1 MTTERISGSSSR
13 EPRYGS
19 DVMADAINAM
29 GFRFASIN
37 PGASYRGL
45 HDSLVNYSGNSPE
58 LIQCLHEE
66 IAVGMA
72 HGYAKATGEPMAA
85 IVHDVVGLL
94 HAAMSI
100 YCAYM
105 DRVPVVVF
113 GGGGPMAVK
122 KRRPEID
129 WLHSANVQGN
139 AVRDYTKWDD
149 QPASI
154 ESVPQS
160 VARAYRVAV
169 SQPQGPVYVAFDAAL
184 QEEELSGQITYPCF
198 ERLVPASRI
207 GAEPVRLRELAAM
220 LVDARRPVAVCGYAG
235 RDPSSFDALVE
246 LSELLGMGV
255 LDMHHRLNL
264 PNRHPMSLGSPD
276 SLTDADLVFFV
287 DVKDTERATSR
298 TNSTTRESVSY
309 VPDGA
314 TVVSMGFG
322 DLTLSA
328 WTQDFAALTETDL
341 EVTADSSVALPEL
354 VEICR
359 RLEAEQDASR
369 RAVRRN
375 RTAEVEKAH
384 DDQWSSW
391 RKQTESVW
399 EQSPVSTARL
409 ATEVWNVVQ
418 EYDWVLC
425 PGTAN
430 EWAYRIWDFDQSY
443 RHVGKTLGTGTQ
455 ISISLGVALAHKGSG
470 RLVVDLQPDG
480 DLLFDPQALWTAAY
494 HEIPMLVVMVNNRA
508 YYNDWAHQERMARA
522 RDRPVENAY
531 LGMELDKPAP
541 DFASIARSFGW
552 YGEGP
557 VEDPD
562 DVGAAVRRAA
572 EVVMGTGQPALVDV
586 LCQPR

>member
-1 MTTERISGSSSR
+1 MRAERTSDSSSR
-13 EPRYGS
+13 DPRYGS

-29 GFRFASIN
+29 GFRFAAIN

-66 IAVGMA
+66 IAVGIA

-94 HAAMSI
+94 HASMSI
-100 YCAYM
+100 YCAHM

-113 GGGGPMAVK
+113 GGGGPMAVE

-139 AVRDYTKWDD
+139 AVRDFTKWDD

-154 ESVPQS
+154 ESVAQS

-184 QEEELSGQITYPCF
+184 QEEELGDSITYPRF
-198 ERLVPASRI
+198 ERLGPASRI
-207 GAEPVRLRELAAM
+207 GAEPARLRELATM
-220 LVDARRPVAVCGYAG
+220 LVDARHPVAVCGYAG
-235 RDPSSFDALVE
+235 RDPASFDALVE
-246 LSELLGMGV
+246 LAELLGMGV
-255 LDMHHRLNL
+255 LDMHHRLNF
-264 PNRHPMSLGSPD
+264 PNRHPMSLGSAD
-276 SLTDADLVFFV
+276 SLTGADLVFFV
-287 DVKDTERATSR
+287 DVKDTERETSK
-298 TNSTTRESVSY
+298 TDSTTRESVSF
-309 VPDGA
+309 VPDDA
-314 TVVSMGFG
+314 TVVGLGFG
-322 DLTLSA
+322 DLAVSA
-328 WTQDFAALTETDL
+328 WTQDFAALTEVDL

-354 VEICR
+354 AGLCR
-359 RLEAEQDASR
+359 RLEGEQDASR
-369 RAVRRN
+369 RDARVRRK
-375 RTAEVEKAH
+375 TEVAKAH
-384 DDQWSSW
+384 DDEWSSW
-391 RKQTESVW
+391 QKQAESVW

-409 ATEVWNVVQ
+409 AAEVWNAVQ

-430 EWAYRIWDFDQSY
+430 EWAYKIWDFDRPY

-522 RDRPVENAY
+522 RNRPVENAY

-541 DFASIARSFGW
+541 DFAAIARAFGW

-557 VEDPD
+557 ID
-562 DVGAAVRRAA
+562 RKS
-572 EVVMGTGQPALVDV
+572 VV
-586 LCQPR
+586 

>member
-1 MTTERISGSSSR
+1 
-13 EPRYGS
+13 
-19 DVMADAINAM
+19 MADAINAM
-29 GFRFASIN
+29 GFRYAAIN

-45 HDSLVNYSGNSPE
+45 HDSLVNYADNSPE

-66 IAVGMA
+66 IAVGIA
-72 HGYAKATGEPMAA
+72 HGYAKTTGEPMAA

-100 YCAYM
+100 YVAHM

-113 GGGGPMAVK
+113 GGGGPMAVE

-149 QPASI
+149 QPASV

-160 VARAYRVAV
+160 VARAHRVAV

-184 QEEELSGQITYPCF
+184 QEQELPGPITYPRF
-198 ERLVPASRI
+198 ERLGRPSRI
-207 GAEPVRLRELAAM
+207 GAEPAKLAELAEM
-220 LVDARRPVAVCGYAG
+220 LVAARHPVAVCGYAG
-235 RDPSSFDALVE
+235 REPSSFHALVE
-246 LSELLGMGV
+246 LSDLLGMGV
-255 LDMHHRLNL
+255 LDMHHRLNF
-264 PNRHPMSLGSPD
+264 PNRHPMSLGSAD
-276 SLTDADLVFFV
+276 SLAGADLVFFV
-287 DVKDTERATSR
+287 DVKDTERGTSR
-298 TNSTTRESVSY
+298 TNSTTRESVSL
-309 VPDGA
+309 VPEGA
-314 TVVSMGFG
+314 TVVGMGFG
-322 DLTLSA
+322 DLAISA
-328 WTQDFAALTETDL
+328 WTQDFAALTEMDL
-341 EVTADSSVALPEL
+341 EMTADSSVALPEL
-354 VEICR
+354 VDVCR
-359 RLEAEQDASR
+359 RLEAEQDTSR
-369 RAVRRN
+369 RDERVRHK
-375 RTAEVEKAH
+375 AEVAKAH
-384 DDQWSSW
+384 DDEWSSW
-391 RKQTESVW
+391 RKQAESVW

-409 ATEVWNVVQ
+409 AAEVWHVVQ
-418 EYDWVLC
+418 DYDWVLC

-430 EWAYRIWDFDQSY
+430 EWAYRIWDFDRPD

-494 HEIPMLVVMVNNRA
+494 HEIPMLVVMMNNRA

-522 RDRPVENAY
+522 RGRPVENAY

-541 DFASIARSFGW
+541 DFAAIARAFGW

-557 VEDPD
+557 VTNGD

-572 EVVMGTGQPALVDV
+572 EVVAGTGQPALVDV
-586 LCQPR
+586 VCQPR

>member
-1 MTTERISGSSSR
+1 MTAERTPDSSR
-13 EPRYGS
+13 DPRYGS
-19 DVMADAINAM
+19 DVMADAINSM
-29 GFRFASIN
+29 GFRFAAIN

-45 HDSLVNYSGNSPE
+45 HDSLVNYTDNSPE

-66 IAVGMA
+66 IAVGIA

-94 HAAMSI
+94 HASMSI
-100 YCAYM
+100 YIAHM

-113 GGGGPMAVK
+113 GGGGPMAVE

-149 QPASI
+149 QPASV
-154 ESVPQS
+154 ESVAQS
-160 VARAYRVAV
+160 VARAYRAAV

-184 QEEELSGQITYPCF
+184 QEEELHGPVSYPRF
-198 ERLVPASRI
+198 ERLAPASRI
-207 GAEPVRLRELAAM
+207 GAEPARLRELAAL
-220 LVDARRPVAVCGYAG
+220 LVEARHPVAVCGYAG
-235 RDPSSFDALVE
+235 RDPSSFHALVE

-255 LDMHHRLNL
+255 LDMHHRLNF
-264 PNRHPMSLGSPD
+264 PNRHPMSLGGAD
-276 SLTDADLVFFV
+276 ALAGADLVFFV

-298 TNSTTRESVSY
+298 TDSTTRESISL

-314 TVVSMGFG
+314 TVVGMGFG

-328 WTQDFAALTETDL
+328 WTQDFAALTEMDL

-354 VEICR
+354 VDLCR
-359 RLEAEQDASR
+359 RLEAEQDPSR
-369 RAVRRN
+369 RDARVRHR
-375 RTAEVEKAH
+375 AEVEKAH
-384 DDQWSSW
+384 DDEWSSW
-391 RKQTESVW
+391 QEQAESVW
-399 EQSPVSTARL
+399 DQSPVSTARL
-409 ATEVWNVVQ
+409 AAEVWNVVQ

-430 EWAYRIWDFDQSY
+430 EWAYRVWDFDKPY

-494 HEIPMLVVMVNNRA
+494 HEIPMLVVMFNNRA

-522 RDRPVENAY
+522 RGRAVENAY

-541 DFASIARSFGW
+541 DFAAIARAFGW
-552 YGEGP
+552 YAEGP
-557 VEDPD
+557 VEHGD

-572 EVVMGTGQPALVDV
+572 EVVAGTGQPALVDV
-586 LCQPR
+586 VCQPR

>member
-1 MTTERISGSSSR
+1 MTAERTSGSSR
-13 EPRYGS
+13 DPRYGS

-45 HDSLVNYSGNSPE
+45 HDSLVNYTDNSPE

-66 IAVGMA
+66 IAVGIA

-94 HAAMSI
+94 HASMSI
-100 YCAYM
+100 YIAHM

-113 GGGGPMAVK
+113 GGGGPMAVE

-149 QPASI
+149 QPASV

-184 QEEELSGQITYPCF
+184 QEEELQGPVTYPSF
-198 ERLVPASRI
+198 ERLGPASRI
-207 GAEPVRLRELAAM
+207 GAEPARLGELATM

-255 LDMHHRLNL
+255 LDMHHRLNF
-264 PNRHPMSLGSPD
+264 PNRHPMSLGSAD
-276 SLTDADLVFFV
+276 ALAGADLVFFV

-298 TNSTTRESVSY
+298 TNSTTRESVSR
-309 VPDGA
+309 VPDDA
-314 TVVSMGFG
+314 TVVGLGFG

-328 WTQDFAALTETDL
+328 WTQDFAALTEMDL

-354 VEICR
+354 VGLCR
-359 RLEAEQDASR
+359 SLEAEQDTSR
-369 RAVRRN
+369 RDLRLRRK
-375 RTAEVEKAH
+375 AEVEKAH
-384 DDQWSSW
+384 DDEWSSW
-391 RKQTESVW
+391 QKQAESVW

-418 EYDWVLC
+418 DYDWVLC

-430 EWAYRIWDFDQSY
+430 EWAYRIWDFDRPY

-494 HEIPMLVVMVNNRA
+494 HKIPMLVVMVNNRA

-541 DFASIARSFGW
+541 DFAAIARAFGW

-557 VEDPD
+557 IADGD
-562 DVGAAVRRAA
+562 DVAAAVRRAA
-572 EVVMGTGQPALVDV
+572 EVVTNTGQPALVDV
-586 LCQPR
+586 VCQPR